1 MFSQAE
7 IDSFVRTWF
16 QGLNEH
22 IHVERM
28 LPLVVDDGL
37 EMVFPEQT
45 LHSHADFRDWYAAVG
60 ENFTDQDHEVE
71 AVTSHPAEGGVA
83 LDVTV
88 VWRAVQ
94 TADGT
99 PLAMRAQQSW
109 FLDRAPMT
117 GAPRIVTYQVHSLD
131 ELQRSRA

>member
-1 MFSQAE
+1 MLSQAE
-7 IDSFVRTWF
+7 IDSFVQTWF

-22 IHVERM
+22 IDVERM
-28 LPLVVDDGL
+28 LPLVADDGL

-45 LHSHADFRDWYAAVG
+45 LRSHADFRSWYAAVG
-60 ENFTDQDHEVE
+60 ENFTDQDHDVE
-71 AVTSHPAEGGVA
+71 AVTSRPQDDGVA

-94 TADGT
+94 TADGA

-109 FLDRAPMT
+109 FLDRSPAT
-117 GAPRIVTYQVHSLD
+117 AAPRIVTYHVHSL
-131 ELQRSRA
+131 AAI

>member
-1 MFSQAE
+1 MLSQAE

-22 IHVERM
+22 IDVERM
-28 LPLVVDDGL
+28 LPLVADDGL

-45 LHSHADFRDWYAAVG
+45 LRSHADFRAWYAAVG
-60 ENFTDQDHEVE
+60 HAFTDQDHDVE
-71 AVTSHPAEGGVA
+71 AVTSRAQEDGTT

-94 TADGT
+94 TADGAS
-99 PLAMRAQQSW
+99 LAMRAQQTW
-109 FLDRAPMT
+109 FLDRAPAT
-117 GAPRIVTYQVHSLD
+117 GAPRIVTYRVHSLD
-131 ELQRSRA
+131 DMERSNA